1 MSAINTGNI
10 AKLLMPGLN
19 AIWGSDYKDH
29 PMEFRDLFDTESS
42 EKAYEE
48 DQLVYGLGLAPVKPQ
63 GSATVYDTMAQGLT
77 SRYTHVAYSLGFV
90 VTREAIQ
97 DNLYEKAAIRGT
109 KKLARSFKQT
119 KENVAANIYNRATNG
134 SYTYGDGV
142 ALLSTAHPTLSGNQS
157 NMLATAADMSEAAL
171 EDLVVQTMNAVDE
184 RGLRIQL
191 MPKSLIVPTALVFE
205 AERILKSVGQND
217 TANNAINALRSR
229 GVFPEGAKVN
239 HYLTDADAWFIRTD
253 APDGL
258 KHFER
263 EAAEFDQ
270 DNDFDTANL
279 KFKGYERYSFGVTD
293 FRGLY
298 GSQGA

>member
-63 GSATVYDTMAQGLT
+63 GSATVYDTMAQGIT

>member
-1 MSAINTGNI
+1 M
-10 AKLLMPGLN
+10 
-19 AIWGSDYKDH
+19 
-29 PMEFRDLFDTESS
+29 
-42 EKAYEE
+42 
-48 DQLVYGLGLAPVKPQ
+48 KPQ
-63 GSATVYDTMAQGLT
+63 GSATVYDTMAQGIT